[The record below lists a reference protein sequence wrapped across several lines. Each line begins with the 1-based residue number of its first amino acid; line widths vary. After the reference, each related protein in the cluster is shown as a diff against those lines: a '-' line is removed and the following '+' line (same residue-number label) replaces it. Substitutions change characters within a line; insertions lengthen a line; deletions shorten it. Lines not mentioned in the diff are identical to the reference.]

1 LELAY
6 EFYRGNSQQKNDDNI
21 QVLQIILRQLNSR
34 ICSQM
39 KDSLSAVLQITA
51 GAGGTESCDW
61 AEMLMRMYMMWAKS
75 MGIK

>member
-1 LELAY
+1 M
-6 EFYRGNSQQKNDDNI
+6 NNI

-34 ICSQM
+34 MLSDEG
-39 KDSLSAVLQITA
+39 DSLSAVLQITA